1 VDEKLKACKDAL
13 DDLRVTQDRHAAIKA
28 DFTKFREQARK
39 EMAPGNSRLSITVAE
54 DTATSFVI
62 EHLDRRAK
70 VAFHVTARA
79 TPSPLSDAPAVPL
92 FDFSF
97 DGGGKTNLPPP
108 KFADPL
114 SLRIDDDVLCI
125 LLNIVDRLIE
135 RPHPDH

>member
-1 VDEKLKACKDAL
+1 MVSGEWFIF
-13 DDLRVTQDRHAAIKA
+13 VFTTHHAPLTFGLFPLAG
-28 DFTKFREQARK
+28 F
-39 EMAPGNSRLSITVAE
+39 
-54 DTATSFVI
+54 

-70 VAFHVTARA
+70 VAFHFDPGSGQGHVYVYDVTAKA
-79 TPSPLSDAPAVPL
+79 TPGPLSDAPAVPL

-108 KFADPL
+108 KFSDPL